1 MPHPL
6 APDLERLAAE
16 IAASAGLSLH
26 GLQVLTH
33 RIPMTVLVQVQ
44 RQDGDDISLDECA
57 AYSSRFSEALDTAD
71 LLQDAFV
78 LEISSPGVSEEL
90 QSGRDFRSFRGFPV
104 EIVSRSEQDGEQ
116 RRTGLLLERND
127 THVLLNV
134 RGRTMRLPRDC
145 VLSVR
150 LTSPEP

>member
-6 APDLERLAAE
+6 APELERLAAE
-16 IAASAGLSLH
+16 VAEGSGLAVR

-57 AYSSRFSEALDTAD
+57 AYSGRFSEALDAAE
-71 LLQDAFV
+71 LLQEAFV
-78 LEISSPGVSEEL
+78 LEISSPGVSDEL
-90 QSGRDFRSFRGFPV
+90 ESDREFRSFRGFPV
-104 EIVSRSEQDGEQ
+104 EIVSRGNPDGEK
-116 RRTGLLLERND
+116 RHTGLLLERTD
-127 THVLLNV
+127 TDVLLNV
-134 RGRTMRLPRDC
+134 RGRTVRLPRQS

-150 LTSPEP
+150 LTTPEP